1 MIWKISQL
9 AQILEHLRRQIIFRF
24 SFLLIVWNKSISC
37 YRASFSVIF
46 HRRHRN
52 VVRTSI
58 THSPVVSVPLFCFYH
73 TLTSSVTSQKHGN
86 TESVCNK
93 LKEQLNLGVK
103 PPFVSDYLAPI
114 SDRRLS
120 KTPKS
125 SQSNHY
131 TVDYSWKLSPDKHL
145 FVSDRDQLLGLR
157 FYGIF
162 HCFSLL

>member
-1 MIWKISQL
+1 MRPFQ
-9 AQILEHLRRQIIFRF
+9 
-24 SFLLIVWNKSISC
+24 

-58 THSPVVSVPLFCFYH
+58 THSPVVSIPLFCFYH

-93 LKEQLNLGVK
+93 LKEQLNLCVK

-131 TVDYSWKLSPDKHL
+131 TVDYSWKLTPDEHL
-145 FVSDRDQLLGLR
+145 FVSDRDHFLGLR

-162 HCFSLL
+162 YCFSLL